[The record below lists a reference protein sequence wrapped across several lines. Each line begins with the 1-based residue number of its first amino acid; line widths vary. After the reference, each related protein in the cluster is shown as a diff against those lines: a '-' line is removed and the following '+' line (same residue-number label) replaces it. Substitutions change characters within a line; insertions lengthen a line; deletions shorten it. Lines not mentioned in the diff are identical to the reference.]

1 MAAIP
6 VVISGVLFDKKNKTS
21 QNVHLVG
28 MGSIAGLSVG
38 GGPMPGGEPL
48 PPLDL
53 GIWEDP
59 GGYNPEHPSEP
70 VPPDKP
76 PEEASVKLKAQWDEE
91 NGWTVVVVVE
101 PGEGAEVPTPSGRRK

>member
-6 VVISGVLFDKKNKTS
+6 VEISGVLFDKKNKTA
-21 QNVHLVG
+21 QNVTLVG
-28 MGSIAGLSVG
+28 MASIAGLSVG
-38 GGPMPGGEPL
+38 GGPMPGGEPAPI

-70 VPPDKP
+70 VPPDQP
-76 PEEASVKLKAQWDEE
+76 PSGGNATLKAQWTEE
-91 NGWTVVVVVE
+91 EGWTVVVVIQ
-101 PGEGAEVPTPSGRRK
+101 PGGAVPTPSRKK

>member
-1 MAAIP
+1 MAAYP
-6 VVISGVLFDKKNKTS
+6 LQISGVLYDKKNKTS
-21 QNVHLVG
+21 QNVTLVG
-28 MGSIAGLSVG
+28 MASIPGLSVG

-70 VPPDKP
+70 VPPDVP
-76 PEEASVKLKAQWDEE
+76 PADEPQAKLKAQWTEE
-91 NGWTVVVVVE
+91 DGWTVVVVIT
-101 PGEGAEVPTPSGRRK
+101 PGSGAVPTPSRRK

>member
-6 VVISGVLFDKKNKTS
+6 VVISGVLYDKVNKTS

-28 MGSIAGLSVG
+28 VASIAGLSVG

-70 VPPDKP
+70 VPPDQP
-76 PEEASVKLKAQWDEE
+76 PESGPTAKLKAVWTEDD
-91 NGWTVVVVVE
+91 GWTVVVVVK
-101 PGEGAEVPTPSGRRK
+101 PGSGQTVPTPSRRK